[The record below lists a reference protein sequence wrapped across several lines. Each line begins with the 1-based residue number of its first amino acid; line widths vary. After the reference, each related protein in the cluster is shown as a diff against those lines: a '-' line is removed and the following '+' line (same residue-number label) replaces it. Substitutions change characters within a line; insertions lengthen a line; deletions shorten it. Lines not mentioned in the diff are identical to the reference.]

1 MAYLPETKDKTA
13 RVSPAAQRV
22 LGPEDPR
29 AREEVEAQKNQE
41 FSTWDQIGVA
51 ADMLPGGAIAAGGV
65 KAAAKKGHDF
75 HKMIRDALE
84 GFRRD
89 GDRGAQS
96 AIVNWVSSTDTS
108 IITKAKEYLDSLSGE
123 ALKSVEPV
131 RKALDNAYNQF
142 ISPKGGHTAQWK
154 DFSTA
159 GAEKGVEL
167 NLPQGWKSGVLK
179 RPEGSASPQDIID
192 TFREALNSG
201 MPDAEAIALASK
213 NFSKNSLER
222 ALIEI
227 DKKIA
232 SIQGSP
238 AASTL
243 DTPGMKVF
251 IKTQKIVSDTLKRLK
266 GLQGAKPGS
275 ALEYVQQQKK
285 IGKDIDASEATK
297 ALVPAQD
304 VDSMVLQFEKIAGS
318 KEFAPEAVTDQ
329 LIKATEGDVSKL
341 NAMLKKT
348 EILEEEVFRA
358 GGTHPSDLT
367 VRGLNNLVMALHK
380 AISDVTTHLRP
391 SSSRLK
397 SIPPTSGN
405 RLNLPGGPLYGGPPP
420 PQP

>member
-29 AREEVEAQKNQE
+29 AREEVEARRNQE
-41 FSTWDQIGVA
+41 FGTMDQIGMA
-51 ADMLPGGAIAAGGV
+51 ADMLPGGAIAAGGA
-65 KAAAKKGHDF
+65 KAAAKKGPDIY
-75 HKMIRDALE
+75 KMINDALK
-84 GFRRD
+84 GFQRD

-108 IITKAKEYLDSLSGE
+108 IITKAQEYLDSLSSE

-131 RKALDNAYNQF
+131 RKALNNAYNQF
-142 ISPKGGHTAQWK
+142 ISPKGGHTTQWK
-154 DFSTA
+154 D
-159 GAEKGVEL
+159 
-167 NLPQGWKSGVLK
+167 P
-179 RPEGSASPQDIID
+179 SAPSAP
-192 TFREALNSG
+192 
-201 MPDAEAIALASK
+201 P
-213 NFSKNSLER
+213 
-222 ALIEI
+222 
-227 DKKIA
+227 
-232 SIQGSP
+232 
-238 AASTL
+238 
-243 DTPGMKVF
+243 
-251 IKTQKIVSDTLKRLK
+251 
-266 GLQGAKPGS
+266 KPGS

-285 IGKDIDASEATK
+285 IGKDIEASETTK
-297 ALVPAQD
+297 ALVPSQD

-318 KEFAPEAVTDQ
+318 KEVAPEAVTDQ

-367 VRGLNNLVMALHK
+367 IRGLRNLVMALHK
-380 AISDVTTHLRP
+380 AISNVSSHLAP
-391 SSSRLK
+391 SSSRIK